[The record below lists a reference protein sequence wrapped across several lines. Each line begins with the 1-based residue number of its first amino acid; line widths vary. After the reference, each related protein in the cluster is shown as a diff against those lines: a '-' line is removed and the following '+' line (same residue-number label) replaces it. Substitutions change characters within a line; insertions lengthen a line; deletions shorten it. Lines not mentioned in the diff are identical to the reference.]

1 MLYVNTFWSKIGFT
15 SSDTRKESF
24 TNEQRF
30 RCLHFFL
37 YAAYR
42 VGCYIRVLQ
51 SVHHLLLA
59 GLIPE
64 LSFWLLEPCISEVLG
79 HPESSSLL
87 STAVFNTPSPN
98 HKIYKWIPKCCGPY
112 AVNGKWM
119 WVIGALQLLIHWV
132 EQRLSR
138 TMRKAKQGMGNFA
151 ELMFWMQEYN
161 LIWNGFRDKEHLL
174 HWST

>member
-1 MLYVNTFWSKIGFT
+1 MSALFPLCSIQSRMLHPSIAECSPFAISWIHTRTELLVIGA
-15 SSDTRKESF
+15 
-24 TNEQRF
+24 
-30 RCLHFFL
+30 LHF
-37 YAAYR
+37 R
-42 VGCYIRVLQ
+42 
-51 SVHHLLLA
+51 SV
-59 GLIPE
+59 
-64 LSFWLLEPCISEVLG
+64 G

-112 AVNGKWM
+112 AVNGKWL

-161 LIWNGFRDKEHLL
+161 LTWNGFRDKEHLL
-174 HWST
+174 QRST